1 MRNLFIIYCYSFS
14 ILFFGQTKAQVG
26 NWKKYGLNDGLPATT
41 IYSITQDK
49 KGFIWIGTEAG
60 LVRFDGSEFK
70 TYTMKDG
77 LPDNEIISVTCD
89 SLDRVW
95 ITPFKKSICYYKDG
109 KIYNEKTDTLLHNIS
124 KNISTSYKYFVGKNN
139 RVWMY
144 SNSLYC
150 INNDQIINIYYPCKH
165 NNVRWIEDINEN
177 EFIVYATDC
186 FFKYKNNKLVDS
198 FNINNFSNNYS
209 VNINVQQN
217 LVYFSTRDT
226 LAIFEKD
233 KNQNIHFL
241 KKYFLKGKSFSHC
254 IQYDDKLYIPSIG
267 FGTYVCEN
275 LNSNLQKFNFIPNY
289 SNSIF
294 KDRDNNIWVAT
305 ANEGIFFQQ
314 TNSKILT
321 INKGKGL
328 LYDNVGCVYAD
339 TNNNIY
345 IGDGVGAL
353 RCYNNRS
360 LKTITLSEK
369 NFNQYSKSK
378 KIQETKEYIAFS
390 SDNIPLILYN
400 KITRQKTEFSN
411 LTTKSFIY
419 SASKNKL
426 IVGLSSGIAFANI
439 KPPFNAK
446 INDTTLRITTV
457 CEDKQNKLYCG
468 TPEGLY
474 KWSHSFIPLFKV
486 GDLLSNRI
494 NAITCDTNNVIWVS
508 VVSNYLVAILNDKI
522 IFEFNT
528 TDNSIF
534 SGTICR
540 SIFSDNHNN
549 IWIAT
554 NNGLNKINYSFNA
567 NTNTIEVKNIVPYTT
582 IDGLVDNNINDVF
595 VRDSMVYTATSKG
608 VSVFNYIKLAATPPP
623 PIFITNISINQRD
636 TSIKDQYTLKYN
648 QNNISIKYAGISFI
662 SDGKI
667 RFRYKLI
674 GSDNKWNYTS
684 LNQIE
689 LKSLHDGNYTF
700 VVEALDKFGNPS
712 LYPAKINLHIKPAFY
727 NTLLFRVIS
736 ILLFAFIVYYLLL
749 RLFNIRKKK
758 SLERIAIKEK
768 IAQLEQQAL
777 RSQMN
782 PHFIFNSLS
791 AIQHY
796 INQEDAT
803 NANKYL
809 TMFSRLIRKTLNN
822 SCESTISLSNEIDFL
837 ENYILLEQM
846 RFKDTF
852 KYQFNFDNK
861 IDKSNTYIPPMI
873 LQPFVENAIRH
884 GLMYRKEKEG
894 QLIISFIKKDNQLI
908 CTIDDNGIGVIA
920 SQQYKS
926 VSHIEYQS
934 KGITIT
940 TERIN
945 TINAIHKH
953 NIYLEI
959 TDKSTLVP
967 PAEGTIVKISFP
979 ETQTDI

>member
-1 MRNLFIIYCYSFS
+1 M
-14 ILFFGQTKAQVG
+14 
-26 NWKKYGLNDGLPATT
+26 
-41 IYSITQDK
+41 
-49 KGFIWIGTEAG
+49 
-60 LVRFDGSEFK
+60 
-70 TYTMKDG
+70 
-77 LPDNEIISVTCD
+77 
-89 SLDRVW
+89 
-95 ITPFKKSICYYKDG
+95 
-109 KIYNEKTDTLLHNIS
+109 
-124 KNISTSYKYFVGKNN
+124 
-139 RVWMY
+139 
-144 SNSLYC
+144 
-150 INNDQIINIYYPCKH
+150 
-165 NNVRWIEDINEN
+165 
-177 EFIVYATDC
+177 
-186 FFKYKNNKLVDS
+186 
-198 FNINNFSNNYS
+198 
-209 VNINVQQN
+209 
-217 LVYFSTRDT
+217 
-226 LAIFEKD
+226 
-233 KNQNIHFL
+233 
-241 KKYFLKGKSFSHC
+241 
-254 IQYDDKLYIPSIG
+254 
-267 FGTYVCEN
+267 
-275 LNSNLQKFNFIPNY
+275 
-289 SNSIF
+289 
-294 KDRDNNIWVAT
+294 WVAT
-305 ANEGIFFQQ
+305 TNEGIFFQQ
-314 TNSKILT
+314 TNSKVLT

-360 LKTITLSEK
+360 LKTITLSDK

-390 SDNIPLILYN
+390 SDNITLMLYN

-426 IVGLSSGIAFANI
+426 IVGLSSGIAFANM
-439 KPPFNAK
+439 KPPFTTK

-457 CEDKQNKLYCG
+457 CEDKQNKLFCG

-540 SIFSDNHNN
+540 SIFADNHNN
-549 IWIAT
+549 IWVAT
-554 NNGLNKINYSFNA
+554 NNGLNKLNYSFNSV
-567 NTNTIEVKNIVPYTT
+567 TNKIKINSITPYSTM
-582 IDGLVDNNINDVF
+582 DGLANNNINDVY
-595 VRDSMVYTATSKG
+595 VRDSMVYAATSKG
-608 VSVFNYIKLAATPPP
+608 VSIFNYFIVASNPPP

-636 TSIKDQYTLKYN
+636 TLINEHYVLPFN

-662 SDGKI
+662 SDGKKSY
-667 RFRYKLI
+667 RYKLI
-674 GSDNKWNYTS
+674 GSDDKWNYTT

-712 LYPAKINLHIKPAFY
+712 LQPAKINFIIKPAFY
-727 NTLLFRVIS
+727 NTIIFRFLAVLI
-736 ILLFAFIVYYLLL
+736 FAFLVYYLILT
-749 RLFNIRKKK
+749 LFNKRKKK
-758 SLERIAIKEK
+758 SIEKIAIQEK

-796 INQEDAT
+796 INQEDAS

-809 TMFSRLIRKTLNN
+809 TMFSRLIRKTLHN
-822 SCESTISLSNEIDFL
+822 SSETTISLDKEMDFL

-852 KYQFNFDNK
+852 IFAISY
-861 IDKSNTYIPPMI
+861 DKSIDGSNTFIPPMI

-884 GLMYRKEKEG
+884 GLMYRKEKDG
-894 QLIISFIKKDNQLI
+894 QLFIRFIKNESQLV
-908 CTIDDNGIGVIA
+908 CTIEDNGIGFEA
-920 SQQYKS
+920 SKQFKTAT
-926 VSHIEYQS
+926 HIEYQS
-934 KGITIT
+934 KGISIT
-940 TERIN
+940 NDRIN
-945 TINAIHKH
+945 TINAISKQK
-953 NIYLEI
+953 IYLEI
-959 TDKSTLVP
+959 IDKITMTPTS
-967 PAEGTIVKISFP
+967 EGTIVKITFP
-979 ETQTDI
+979 YLNTRN